1 MSQLWAGGADAKM
14 SDEATKG
21 AAKVVSS
28 RLLNLT
34 PLSSRRL
41 KGSRWLQCSRE
52 AEFEATGVSSTL
64 LNLTPQ
70 GSRWLQCSREA
81 GFEDLSSRLLS
92 CWVLEVVQGSRWLQS
107 SSVFFYNGGGECVHG
122 GTIARR

>member
-41 KGSRWLQCSRE
+41 KGSRWLRCSRE
-52 AEFEATGVSSTL
+52 AE
-64 LNLTPQ
+64 
-70 GSRWLQCSREA
+70 
-81 GFEDLSSRLLS
+81 FEDLSSRLLS

-107 SSVFFYNGGGECVHG
+107 SSVFFLQRGGRVCMVVQSREDNMKDVLKAVESV
-122 GTIARR
+122 IW

>member
-41 KGSRWLQCSRE
+41 KGSRWLRCSRE

-107 SSVFFYNGGGECVHG
+107 SSVFFFTTGGESVHG